1 MPVTCFFF
9 FSFFAPRYCVC
20 LPFRWHCG
28 IAGGAVPVPGGLALA
43 LCLRLGLICVYLN
56 LGKSA
61 ARRWPIGIEVDLTW
75 RTGDW
80 QIQCANVRA
89 VGFRT
94 TAIACLIHCL
104 KIATIRQCCR

>member
-1 MPVTCFFF
+1 MF
-9 FSFFAPRYCVC
+9 VC
-20 LPFRWHCG
+20 HFGG
-28 IAGGAVPVPGGLALA
+28 IAGGAVPGPGGLALA

-61 ARRWPIGIEVDLTW
+61 ARRWPIGIEVDLTL

>member
-1 MPVTCFFF
+1 MSLSVNKVIGVTHVHF
-9 FSFFAPRYCVC
+9 
-20 LPFRWHCG
+20 
-28 IAGGAVPVPGGLALA
+28 
-43 LCLRLGLICVYLN
+43 CVYLN

-104 KIATIRQCCR
+104 KITTIRQCCR